1 MMRILL
7 IEDSVRLADTLAE
20 ILKQENFQ
28 VDIVYDGQDGYD
40 YASTQIYDLILLDV
54 MLPKMNGYEV
64 LKKLRQ
70 KEVTTP
76 VLILSAKSEQE
87 DKIEGF
93 LNGADDYVTKPFDVS
108 ELLLRINAILR
119 RSKSPVSTENLS
131 CGNLVLNTLSC
142 ELKNSETSSF
152 LHLSKTEY
160 QLMEELLHHQNQ
172 VLSKDQLITKVW
184 GYDSEVEEN
193 SVEVYISFLRKKMKL
208 LNVNAK
214 ISAKRG
220 LGYYMEETNDTTS

>member
-1 MMRILL
+1 MRILL
-7 IEDSVRLADTLAE
+7 IEDSVRLAETLAE
-20 ILKQENFQ
+20 LLKQENYQ

-70 KEVTTP
+70 QQINTP
-76 VLILSAKSEQE
+76 ALILSAKSEQE

-93 LNGADDYVTKPFDVS
+93 LSGADDYVTKPFDVS

-119 RSKSPVSTENLS
+119 RSSPVSTEKLS

-142 ELKNSETSSF
+142 ELRNSETNSF

-160 QLMEELLHHQNQ
+160 QLMEQLLYHQNQ
-172 VLSKDQLITKVW
+172 VLSKEQLITKVW

-193 SVEVYISFLRKKMKL
+193 SVEVYISFLRKKMKH
-208 LNVNAK
+208 LNVNAR